1 MLTWCD
7 GGVDYIVDSSY
18 HVIATVHA
26 GNGLDAD
33 GHEFALT
40 PQGTA
45 LITIY
50 HEVPYDLSSVGGP
63 KDGTVVDGIV
73 QEIDVA
79 TGRVL
84 FEWHS
89 LDHVPLAESYAP
101 VTRNDAYDYFHI
113 NAVNL
118 DNDGNLLIS
127 GRHTWTVYKVDRHTG
142 QILWRLGGKR
152 SDFKLGA
159 GRPVRL
165 AAQPAPRRREHD
177 PPLRQRERRRQT
189 GSCRSRA

>member
-1 MLTWCD
+1 M
-7 GGVDYIVDSSY
+7 
-18 HVIATVHA
+18 
-26 GNGLDAD
+26 
-33 GHEFALT
+33 T

-50 HEVPYDLSSVGGP
+50 HGVPYDLSSVGGP

-89 LDHVPLAESYAP
+89 LDHVPLDESYLP
-101 VTRNDAYDYFHI
+101 VNWDPDSYDYFHI

-118 DNDGNLLIS
+118 DDDGNLLIS
-127 GRHTWTVYKVDRHTG
+127 GRHTWTIYKVDRQNG
-142 QILWRLGGKR
+142 GILWRLGGKR
-152 SDFKLGA
+152 SDFALGPGARFAWQHNPLPA
-159 GRPVRL
+159 GPSTIRISTREQRRARGTHH
-165 AAQPAPRRREHD
+165 AAVASDLD
-177 PPLRQRERRRQT
+177 PP
-189 GSCRSRA
+189 